1 MEQLDCLPVRPRGRI
16 DHENVR
22 WGLHHFHFVGGLLFC
37 AFRTRQREFLCYASL
52 GTLSIVTIRPCPHP
66 RPT

>member
-22 WGLHHFHFVGGLLFC
+22 WGLHHFYFVGGLLFC
-37 AFRTRQREFLCYASL
+37 ASIPHELLRFASL
-52 GTLSIVTIRPCPHP
+52 GTLSIVAIHPHLHPHP
-66 RPT
+66 E